1 MKMLIRN
8 DDEMKMVTFNLGD
21 FSKGTCYSVNRRE
34 KKKNPSVLYRTH
46 TYDPPTSTSAALP
59 LNCKRL
65 VVSKLFKRG
74 PQW

>member
-46 TYDPPTSTSAALP
+46 TDDPPTSTSAALP

-74 PQW
+74 P